1 MTARDKLEAYLIT
14 VRPRT
19 PGPMAE
25 QPSCPPP
32 RRPCPVTSLALSVC
46 VSPWTIHFLVLDKNP
61 LLGPGRGPPSCNSF
75 SDCFWNTYESTGRV
89 ISPISSSQDWYLP
102 HKNPACCPSLGKVT
116 FNNGVLQHFKLSMA
130 MKTAQFWFSP
140 AEFQVNVLHVHHY
153 YQFTDLK
160 QKQPLLVAVLTY
172 SLNPDHIT

>member
-1 MTARDKLEAYLIT
+1 MRHQEGPHVKMTARDKLEAYLIT

-89 ISPISSSQDWYLP
+89 ISPISSPQDWYLP
-102 HKNPACCPSLGKVT
+102 HKNPACCPPLWAKWPLTMEYFSILSCRWPWRLHNSD
-116 FNNGVLQHFKLSMA
+116 FLQ
-130 MKTAQFWFSP
+130 
-140 AEFQVNVLHVHHY
+140 
-153 YQFTDLK
+153 
-160 QKQPLLVAVLTY
+160 
-172 SLNPDHIT
+172 LNSK